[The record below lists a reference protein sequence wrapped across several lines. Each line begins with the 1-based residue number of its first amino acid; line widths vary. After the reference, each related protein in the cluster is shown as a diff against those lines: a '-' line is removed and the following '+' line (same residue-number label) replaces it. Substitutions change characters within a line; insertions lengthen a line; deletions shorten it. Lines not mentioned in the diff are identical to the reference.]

1 MADQMSEKNFG
12 GKLDALMVDESD
24 NVAVCLHNLDQGT
37 EAAVRLGKENF
48 AVTAADAIP
57 RGHKLA
63 IREIAEGEKIIK
75 YGEIIGQASA
85 DIGKG
90 NHVHVHNV
98 ID

>member
-12 GKLDALMVDESD
+12 GSLDALMVDESD
-24 NVAVCLHNLDQGT
+24 NVAVCLHDLDQGS

-75 YGEIIGQASA
+75 YGEIIGQATA
-85 DIGKG
+85 NIGKG

-98 ID
+98 TD